1 MSEVKVK
8 QFADIIG
15 IPVSRLLSQLSEAG
29 LSGKTEDD
37 TISDKEKQKLLEF
50 LRGSHGH
57 DKSSM
62 SGKKITLR
70 RKTQDSLK
78 QKNAQGK
85 MSSVSVEVRKKRTYI
100 KREEPLLKEAKDKTR
115 PKPKTPLI
123 PNPPPPKAK
132 SVDKET
138 SVVKDKVTA
147 EQKKAEADSGAV
159 SQKSEAAQPKQDRAE
174 LATGKVESMTSPA
187 EKEVAGKSPSEV
199 SALEKKKAT
208 LSMREKVRLESERLK
223 RAQKEKIDEIE
234 KAKKL
239 AEEKARREA
248 EEKLKREA
256 QRQEREKTAAKEPK
270 EKEIDIGFIDDVED
284 KKPAKFRNRN
294 KEKATSKY
302 SREQLHMAPDKAGRR
317 KKKSKGA
324 VAKAAVKSEKVLHG
338 FEKPTAPI
346 VREINVPENITVSDL
361 AQRMA
366 VKAAEVIKTMMKMG
380 SMVTINQVLDQD
392 TAVLVVEEMGHKAK
406 IIQTDALE
414 EAIAQIEELEG
425 ERKTRAPVVTIM
437 GHVDHGKTTLLDY
450 IRRTRVASSE
460 AGGITQHIGAYNVET
475 DKGNITFLD
484 TPGHAAFTAMRARG
498 AKVTD
503 IVVLVV
509 AADDGLMPQTLEA
522 IQHARAA
529 DVSLIVAVN
538 KIDKPD
544 ADPERVM
551 SDLAAKDVI
560 PEAWGG
566 DTMFV
571 NVSALKGDGIDE
583 LLDSI
588 TMQAEMLELTAVENA
603 PARGIVIESALDK
616 GRGPVATVLVQ
627 VGTLKRGDIVLS
639 GKEFGRVR
647 AMLDANGKVVRKAG
661 PSIPVVILG
670 LSGAPNAGDDLIVL
684 KDERKAREIAEQRQ
698 HKQRDARLARK
709 QSAKLDDI
717 YSNFGKDGDVKVLNI
732 LIKADVQGSAEAL
745 TQSLVKLTHEE
756 VKVNVVANGVGGI
769 NESDANLAVA
779 SNAMIIGFNVRAD
792 ASAKRLVEDNGISMR
807 YYSVIYDVIDDVKKA
822 ISGMLTPDVREQ
834 IIGNAEVRDVFRSPK
849 FGAVA
854 GCLVVD
860 GVVKRNNPIRVL
872 RNNVVIYEGEL
883 ESLRRFKDDVNEVR
897 AGTECGIAVKN
908 YNDVKAGDIIEVFE
922 NVEVAR
928 TFD

>member
-8 QFADIIG
+8 QFADIVG
-15 IPVSRLLSQLSEAG
+15 IPVARLLTQLGEAG
-29 LSGKTEDD
+29 LPDKSEGDI
-37 TISDKEKQKLLEF
+37 ISDEEKQKLLEF
-50 LRGSHGH
+50 LRGSHGQK
-57 DKSSM
+57 KSL

-78 QKNAQGK
+78 QKNSQGK
-85 MSSVSVEVRKKRTYI
+85 TNSVSVEVRKKRTYI
-100 KREEPLLKEAKDKTR
+100 KREELPVENQTPPRSKA
-115 PKPKTPLI
+115 PLI
-123 PNPPPPKAK
+123 PNPPPPKPEI
-132 SVDKET
+132 KEPQEKIGM
-138 SVVKDKVTA
+138 VLA
-147 EQKKAEADSGAV
+147 EPKTEIETTKKPEALPKAEKLLVEGDNAV
-159 SQKSEAAQPKQDRAE
+159 
-174 LATGKVESMTSPA
+174 TSKPEMA
-187 EKEVAGKSPSEV
+187 PVPEKTEKEKTP
-199 SALEKKKAT
+199 LT
-208 LSMREKVRLESERLK
+208 MREKVRLESERLK
-223 RAQKEKIDEIE
+223 HAQKAKIDQVEERKQRAAEKIKQAAED
-234 KAKKL
+234 KAKQEAEKSKKVAESIKIKQ
-239 AEEKARREA
+239 AEENKPKA
-248 EEKLKREA
+248 
-256 QRQEREKTAAKEPK
+256 KTSES
-270 EKEIDIGFIDDVED
+270 VD
-284 KKPAKFRNRN
+284 KKPTQFRNKN
-294 KEKATSKY
+294 KEKSGSKY
-302 SREQLHMAPDKAGRR
+302 GRSELHVATGKSGRR
-317 KKKSKGA
+317 KKKIKGA
-324 VAKAAVKSEKVLHG
+324 AGRTVPRDENALHG

-346 VREINVPENITVSDL
+346 VRDVTIPETITVAEL

-392 TAVLVVEEMGHKAK
+392 TATLVVEEMGHRAKAM
-406 IIQTDALE
+406 QSDALE
-414 EAIAQIEELEG
+414 ESITQIEALEG
-425 ERKTRAPVVTIM
+425 EKKPRAPVVTIM

-450 IRRTRVASSE
+450 IRRTRVASGE

-529 DVSLIVAVN
+529 EVTLIVAVN

-560 PEAWGG
+560 PESWGG
-566 DTMFV
+566 DTMFI
-571 NVSALKGDGIDE
+571 NVSALKGDGVDE

-588 TMQAEMLELTAVENA
+588 TMQAEMLELAAVEDA

-616 GRGPVATVLVQ
+616 GRGPVATVMVQ
-627 VGTLKRGDIVLS
+627 AGTLKRGDMVLS
-639 GKEFGRVR
+639 GQEFGRVR
-647 AMLDANGKVVRKAG
+647 AMLDANGKVVKKAG

-670 LSGAPNAGDDLIVL
+670 LSGAPNAGDDLIAL
-684 KDERKAREIAEQRQ
+684 EDERKVREVAEQRQ
-698 HKQRDARLARK
+698 HKQRDARLARQ
-709 QSAKLDDI
+709 QSAKLDEL
-717 YSNFGKDGDVKVLNI
+717 YSNFGKEGEVQVLNL

-745 TQSLVKLTHEE
+745 TQSLMKLVHEE
-756 VKVNVVANGVGGI
+756 VKINVVANGVGGI

-779 SNAMIIGFNVRAD
+779 SKAIMIGFNVRAD
-792 ASAKRLVEDNGISMR
+792 ASAKRLLEENEVSLR
-807 YYSVIYDVIDDVKKA
+807 YYSVIYDVIDDVKRA
-822 ISGMLTPDVREQ
+822 ISGMLTPELREQ
-834 IIGNAEVRDVFRSPK
+834 IVGNAEVRDVFRSPK

-860 GVVKRNNPIRVL
+860 GVVKKNNPIRVL
-872 RNNVVIYEGEL
+872 RDNVVIYEGEL

-908 YNDVKAGDIIEVFE
+908 YNDVQPGDIIEVFE
-922 NVEVAR
+922 QIEIAR